1 MLHIYLSNR
10 SERQKIGASGMRV
23 PVYRIILTD
32 PNGKILGAGESG
44 VLWARGDSQA
54 PLYWNRPDKTAEAMR
69 DGWIYTGDRFRLEV
83 VSMGFVARSEM

>member
-1 MLHIYLSNR
+1 
-10 SERQKIGASGMRV
+10 MRV
-23 PVYRIILTD
+23 PVYEIILTD
-32 PNGKILGAGESG
+32 PDGKILGAGESG